1 MSSRTKKKTS
11 VDAVEPEAQTQ
22 LSVEAKEESEKDDD
36 DAGGYY
42 DDENDEENSQ
52 TPLNIG
58 ISLLSEH
65 IFWPTFF
72 EIFVPRVVLQA
83 FTPAEVL
90 KLYDLLEKRI
100 NMEKAN
106 DTLTPCAVDDIT
118 SEAKILLATVAATHY
133 NERLPYE
140 APQLKVPEIL
150 ALQEGFQVANTTGS
164 HQSALLR
171 NKSSLCLA
179 RLPSFRRGKPSRP
192 F

>member
-11 VDAVEPEAQTQ
+11 VDAVEPEVQTQ
-22 LSVEAKEESEKDDD
+22 LSVEAKEESEKYDD

-65 IFWPTFF
+65 IFWPTIF
-72 EIFVPRVVLQA
+72 EIFVPRVVLKA

-106 DTLTPCAVDDIT
+106 DTLAPCAVNDIT
-118 SEAKILLATVAATHY
+118 PAAKILLATVCGH
-133 NERLPYE
+133 
-140 APQLKVPEIL
+140 
-150 ALQEGFQVANTTGS
+150 ALQ
-164 HQSALLR
+164 
-171 NKSSLCLA
+171 
-179 RLPSFRRGKPSRP
+179 
-192 F
+192 